1 MWSFLTQ
8 RLLGALGT
16 LILVSL
22 IVFSA
27 LLLVPGD
34 PAQTIVGLDTSP
46 SVLESVR
53 RQLGLDRP
61 PLERY
66 TAWMLGALQGDLGE
80 SIRYR
85 QPVIEQIAKRLTVS
99 IPLIVFSLTLA
110 ALFALG
116 LGSLAARYA
125 GKPLD
130 LVVSSFAVLGSA
142 IPSFWLGLL
151 LILLFAVQLRLFPS
165 GGFPGWEDVGAAL
178 RALALPV
185 LTLTMIRTALITRMV
200 RSSLL
205 DVLSQD
211 YIRTARAKGLG
222 ERITLYKHALRN
234 ALIPIVTVIG
244 LEFGALL
251 TAAVVVEVVFGLPGI
266 GTLVLTGIEARDYPL
281 VQGVVLVLAAIIVA
295 TNFLVDVCYALLDP
309 RLSYG

>member
-85 QPVIEQIAKRLTVS
+85 QPVVEQIAKRLTVS